1 MRRFVALFE
10 TLDATTATN
19 AKVEALRSYFAAAPP
34 ADAAWAVYFLTGRRL
49 KHLIGPVRLKRW
61 LIEQTGLPAWLVDA
75 SHQHVGDLAETIALL
90 QADPAAPVP
99 PQSLAE
105 WVEGRLL
112 PLAAQAEADQAI
124 QLTAWWQTLPP
135 TACLLVNKLLTGA
148 LRVGVS
154 QTLVERALAEVA
166 GLPRPVIAHRLMGDW
181 QPDSDFYRVLL
192 DPDATTADQARPYP
206 FFLCHPLTTPPA
218 SLGPR
223 DDWQVEWKWDG
234 IRAQLVRREADI
246 ALWSRGEA
254 LITERFPEVVEAAGT
269 LPAGVVLDGELLAW
283 QDEVLPFA
291 ALQRRLGRKTLTPRL
306 LREVPVI
313 LLAYDLLEQAGEDI
327 RPLPL
332 QVRRARLADLLTD
345 APPALR
351 LSPRIEAPDWPAL
364 AKLREQSRARRVEGF
379 MLKRHDSPYRA
390 GRRKGEWWKWKI
402 APHTLDAVLTH
413 AQPGAGRRS
422 NLYTDYT
429 FAVWDE
435 QDRLVPIAKAY
446 SGLTDMEIAELDAWI
461 RQHTRE
467 RFGPVRAVEP
477 QLVFELAFEGLAPS
491 RRHKSGIAVRFP
503 RILRWRRDLDAQDAD
518 RLADIRQLIGT

>member
-1 MRRFVALFE
+1 
-10 TLDATTATN
+10 
-19 AKVEALRSYFAAAPP
+19 
-34 ADAAWAVYFLTGRRL
+34 
-49 KHLIGPVRLKRW
+49 
-61 LIEQTGLPAWLVDA
+61 
-75 SHQHVGDLAETIALL
+75 
-90 QADPAAPVP
+90 
-99 PQSLAE
+99 
-105 WVEGRLL
+105 
-112 PLAAQAEADQAI
+112 
-124 QLTAWWQTLPP
+124 
-135 TACLLVNKLLTGA
+135 
-148 LRVGVS
+148 
-154 QTLVERALAEVA
+154 
-166 GLPRPVIAHRLMGDW
+166 
-181 QPDSDFYRVLL
+181 
-192 DPDATTADQARPYP
+192 PDATTADQARPYP

-313 LLAYDLLEQAGEDI
+313 LLVYDLLEQAGEDI